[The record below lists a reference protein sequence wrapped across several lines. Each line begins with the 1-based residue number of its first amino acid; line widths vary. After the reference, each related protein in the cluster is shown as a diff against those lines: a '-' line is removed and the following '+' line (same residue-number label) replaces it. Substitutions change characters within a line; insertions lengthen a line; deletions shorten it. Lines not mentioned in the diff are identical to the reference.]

1 MYFCD
6 VENREAKEVAPGIRI
21 RTFWQEK
28 MLIAM
33 VELDANA
40 ILPEHDH
47 PHEQAGVM
55 LGGELIF
62 TIDGETRTCVAGDSY
77 IIPGGVRHSAIA
89 GANGAQV
96 MDVFSPVREEYK

>member
-6 VENREAKEVAPGIRI
+6 VENREPKTVAPGIHI
-21 RTFWQEK
+21 HTFWQEK
-28 MLIAM
+28 MLVAM
-33 VELDANA
+33 VELEPNA
-40 ILPEHDH
+40 ILPEHKH

-62 TIDGETRTCVAGDSY
+62 TIDGETRTCTAGDSY
-77 IIPGGVRHSAIA
+77 IIPGGVPHSAIA
-89 GANGAQV
+89 GENGAQV